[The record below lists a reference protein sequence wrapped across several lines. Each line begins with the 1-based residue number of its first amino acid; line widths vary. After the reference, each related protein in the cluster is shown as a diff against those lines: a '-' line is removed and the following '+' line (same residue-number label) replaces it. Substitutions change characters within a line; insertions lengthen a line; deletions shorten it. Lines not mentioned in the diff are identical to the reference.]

1 MRDDKIRAMAEQT
14 ATSRPGGLVDVTAL
28 VRRIMAEGATR
39 EEAHR
44 MILAL
49 DKGNRPREA
58 WGLEF
63 FSDHKGANPL
73 AIPGP
78 RGLYLLDARIIEG
91 EAWKIGRERGTMR
104 AAPGN
109 VGQYGKTV
117 VHEGSTIGAGTPRA
131 EALRRAARAALD
143 CPAPTVQGALDCAVR
158 AKKLLQNHADTA
170 RLALN
175 ARGISPTA
183 SFSSARSTLEEW
195 AGTMNDS
202 DRKKKIRLLEAR
214 GLGDAKT
221 TDAFKPI
228 HWQLQN
234 ALDTLPI
241 LGDPAA
247 TEAAYR
253 RGFAA
258 GVAKRPRLVATKK
271 KIAKILA
278 IEKRLHKTT
287 GRKPDATRAELLAL
301 PDQEIADLLDRIEEI
316 EGLAD
321 KQTRREKK
329 EKMQSLKDYLA
340 SHGVTMPYKNSSF
353 GIVNGKKINNL
364 FPEGLCFKDRSG
376 NKACVHQTPQ
386 GIYLRMDG
394 EDVEWIGAGT
404 ADQKLTEL
412 VEGGFMIDKKKPS
425 RKKRADA
432 YKYMDLTVKLA
443 LEKEKAKKKAEERE
457 RKEQQKAQEKEQRAW
472 DKKAR
477 EEAKKANAAAAKAET
492 ARKKAE
498 EKAQKAAAKAASR
511 DATKAEKKR
520 AIEQAR
526 LARADARKEAQL
538 AKRAA
543 EQTARAARLA
553 SQEGSRLPE
562 RPGPSIPFTLDA
574 LLAAGDADANEL
586 IALAGRT
593 QKAALSRQIRGEI
606 KMVRIEIR
614 KLKAAQKQRLKVIR
628 ERARDAGRSIRKRM
642 IQLRQDFLR
651 QWGELK
657 AEDKQRRDSYAQDTR
672 TVNDEIG
679 PNMRDAAAR
688 AAKLLGLKGKLKS
701 AKALP
706 SPAALAA
713 ARKRVEQRQ
722 DSNDFVAYDLERSM
736 PEAVK
741 WWKEKGQNMAAFSPK
756 NTPARMS
763 RAEHVVQELGRNPEI
778 LDIFNQ
784 KKEREFLKEQEK
796 REAELQ
802 RKFRASTTARSQR
815 ATRAV
820 ARRGFQNK
828 RTIQARRDW
837 YKEGA
842 PF

>member
-202 DRKKKIRLLEAR
+202 DRKNKIKLLEAR
-214 GLGDAKT
+214 GLGDARG
-221 TDAFKPI
+221 TDSRQPI

-278 IEKRLHKTT
+278 IEKRLQKKT
-287 GRKPDATRAELLAL
+287 GRKPDATRADLLAL

-316 EGLAD
+316 ESLAD
-321 KQTRREKK
+321 KQARREKK
-329 EKMQSLKDYLA
+329 AMEHKPVRPDKT
-340 SHGVTMPYKNSSF
+340 GRVP
-353 GIVNGKKINNL
+353 
-364 FPEGLCFKDRSG
+364 R
-376 NKACVHQTPQ
+376 
-386 GIYLRMDG
+386 
-394 EDVEWIGAGT
+394 
-404 ADQKLTEL
+404 
-412 VEGGFMIDKKKPS
+412 IDKK
-425 RKKRADA
+425 A
-432 YKYMDLTVKLA
+432 
-443 LEKEKAKKKAEERE
+443 RE
-457 RKEQQKAQEKEQRAW
+457 RGLSGYQQQKKEETARRKAQEREQRAW
-472 DKKAR
+472 DKQAKAAQKAADKEAR

-498 EKAQKAAAKAASR
+498 EKAQKAAQKAASR
-511 DATKAEKKR
+511 EATKAEKKR

-679 PNMRDAAAR
+679 PNVREAAAR

-820 ARRGFQNK
+820 ARRGFQNR

>member
-1 MRDDKIRAMAEQT
+1 MHHGILPPTSLRLACDGWTLAGMRDDKIRAMAEQ
-14 ATSRPGGLVDVTAL
+14 AAAGRPGGLVDVTAL
-28 VRRIMAEGATR
+28 VRRVMAEGATR

-117 VHEGSTIGAGTPRA
+117 VHEGATVGAGTPRA

-175 ARGISPTA
+175 TKGIPPTA
-183 SFSSARSTLEEW
+183 SFSSARSALEEW
-195 AGTMNDS
+195 AGTMDDS

-228 HWQLQN
+228 PWQLQN
-234 ALDTLPI
+234 ALDTIPI

-258 GVAKRPRLVATKK
+258 GIAKRPRLVATKK

-278 IEKRLHKTT
+278 IEKRLQKTT
-287 GRKPDATRAELLAL
+287 GRKPDATRAELMAL

-316 EGLAD
+316 ESLAD
-321 KQTRREKK
+321 KQARREKK
-329 EKMQSLKDYLA
+329 EAMEA
-340 SHGVTMPYKNSSF
+340 
-353 GIVNGKKINNL
+353 
-364 FPEGLCFKDRSG
+364 
-376 NKACVHQTPQ
+376 
-386 GIYLRMDG
+386 
-394 EDVEWIGAGT
+394 
-404 ADQKLTEL
+404 
-412 VEGGFMIDKKKPS
+412 KPS

-498 EKAQKAAAKAASR
+498 EKAQKAAQKAASR
-511 DATKAEKKR
+511 EATKAEKKR

-586 IALAGRT
+586 IAMAGRT
-593 QKAALSRQIRGEI
+593 QKAALTRQIRGEI

-657 AEDKQRRDSYAQDTR
+657 AEDKARRDSYAQDTR

-679 PNMRDAAAR
+679 PNVRDAAAR

-722 DSNDFVAYDLERSM
+722 DSNDFVAYDLERAM

-741 WWKEKGQNMAAFSPK
+741 WWREKGQNMSAFSPK
-756 NTPARMS
+756 NTPKRMS
-763 RAEHVVQELGRNPEI
+763 RAEHVVHFLSENPET
-778 LDIFNQ
+778 LDIFNE
-784 KKEREFLKEQEK
+784 KKQREFLKEQEK

-820 ARRGFQNK
+820 TRRGFQNK
-828 RTIQARRDW
+828 RTIQARREW